1 MLWQDIVAAA
11 YRCAVAS
18 PAAHRCC
25 FGDVFA
31 VLHLVDKHAAAAA
44 CVAVLTVAL
53 VLFAVAGGL
62 MFGGGASSASG
73 GFFISPLFLMFGLQ
87 AVFAAMR
94 GRQG

>member
-1 MLWQDIVAAA
+1 MCFS
-11 YRCAVAS
+11 R
-18 PAAHRCC
+18 RCC
-25 FGDVFA
+25 FGDVVVA
-31 VLHLVDKHAAAAA
+31 LHLVNKHAAAGA

-53 VLFAVAGGL
+53 VLFAATGGL